1 MKRGDLVKAIKFKN
15 SIGVV
20 MELFADLDEKDPWIR
35 VMFTHPAE
43 TYQWVKRSGLILV
56 KKKEE
61 EDP

>member
-20 MELFADLDEKDPWIR
+20 VETFKDLDEKDPWIR

>member
-1 MKRGDLVKAIKFKN
+1 VKRGDLVKAIKFKN